1 MSILEKFGLWMS
13 AVVIVLMLFLITFS
27 QNGLL
32 DYHRLRKKYTS
43 LTDQIFDVEK
53 DNKKIEEEI
62 KRLQNDAEYIRHLA
76 KHEHEMAEQEELI
89 FKTVSPAPAKAADK
103 KTTDHTQESQTP

>member
-32 DYHRLRKKYTS
+32 DYHRLKKKYNS
-43 LTDQIFDVEK
+43 LTDQIFHVEK

-62 KRLQNDAEYIRHLA
+62 RRLQNDAEYIRHLA
-76 KHEHEMAEQEELI
+76 KHEHEMAEKEELI
-89 FKTVSPAPAKAADK
+89 FKTVSPDSGKKTDK
-103 KTTDHTQESQTP
+103 KTAHTQESTAP